1 MAIADKAFVRAREVG
16 CGKAEQNNRRTG
28 YEWELQKHSVGFS
41 VHCLSPP
48 CGCGE
53 WKELFRYLSN
63 IRMSCIELFA
73 SWKQVSQTCL
83 LISFSFSCHI
93 LWKTSFFV
101 QEFNLLEQ
109 SQCYSQYVPFIRG
122 VVALILL
129 QKTLALVHLQWLVWW
144 IEDGSAI
151 RHLA

>member
-1 MAIADKAFVRAREVG
+1 
-16 CGKAEQNNRRTG
+16 
-28 YEWELQKHSVGFS
+28 
-41 VHCLSPP
+41 
-48 CGCGE
+48 
-53 WKELFRYLSN
+53 
-63 IRMSCIELFA
+63 
-73 SWKQVSQTCL
+73 
-83 LISFSFSCHI
+83 
-93 LWKTSFFV
+93 V